1 MDSTAIEP
9 ECDRAGEKMTRTT
22 QAFADSLAHLLAEME
37 RIDLLI
43 RYQIAHRY
51 KLQTEDEQFR
61 GLYISDQEAES
72 LLRKPI
78 GMPQWLV
85 SKTEA
90 QADPVAQLEQIENLL
105 HERTQQS
112 MREGIELRLERLR
125 ELFELTPFDIDALLV
140 CMAVELDLRY
150 EKLYGYLQ
158 DDVTKKKPSVE
169 LLLNLFAPSFG
180 SSVSARQRLS
190 AEAPLL
196 RFRLLELVEDPS
208 HLPTPLLSRFV
219 KVDDRVVQYL
229 LGAKGVD
236 ERIRAFVEL
245 MDCND
250 GLESLPVDD
259 ELKQGLMRLAVSTS
273 LSQSVVIH
281 LKGPTV
287 TDKQGAAQAVC
298 HHKNQGLLMADLEHL
313 AAESETVF
321 AKNLVLIYR
330 EARLLRSAVFWKGVD
345 SLQSE
350 QRRGMLH
357 GFIRSLKQGSS
368 MVFLDGDLGP
378 ESAHAL
384 RETTYF
390 TVPMTRPSF
399 IQRAALWRTALEKY
413 DSDIETN
420 DITELSVKFKLSLS
434 QIRNAAATAG
444 NLALWRG
451 QNAERI
457 TIRDLY
463 EACRTHSNQKLSSLA
478 HKIPTKYRWE
488 DIVLPQDRTEQ
499 LREICNHVKYRD
511 RVYSEWGFDKKLA
524 MGKGLCVLFAG
535 PSGTGKTMSA
545 DIIAGELGLD
555 LYKIDLSNV
564 VSKYIGETEKN
575 LSRIFDEAET
585 SNAILFFDEA
595 DALFGKRSEVKDSHD
610 RYANIETGYL
620 LQRMEEHEGIVILAS
635 NFRKNMD
642 EAFVRRLHFTVEFPF
657 PNEEDRRRIWES
669 VWPEA
674 APRDPDL
681 DLAFLARRFQMT
693 GGNIRNIALSAAFLA
708 ADDDGV
714 VGMRHLIRA
723 TQREYQKMGKL
734 VSDSDFGSQT
744 KDVVAIGRG

>member
-1 MDSTAIEP
+1 M
-9 ECDRAGEKMTRTT
+9 T
-22 QAFADSLAHLLAEME
+22 QAFPNSLAHLLAEME

-43 RYQIAHRY
+43 RCQIAHRY
-51 KLQTEDEQFR
+51 KLQAEDEQFR
-61 GLYISDQEAES
+61 GLYISDQEVES

-78 GMPQWLV
+78 GIPQWLI
-85 SKTEA
+85 SKTEN
-90 QADPVAQLEQIENLL
+90 QADPAAQLKQIENLI
-105 HERTQQS
+105 HERKQLS
-112 MREGIELRLERLR
+112 VHEGIELRLERLR
-125 ELFELTPFDIDALLV
+125 ELFELTPFDIDVLLV
-140 CMAVELDLRY
+140 CMAVEFDLRY

-169 LLLNLFAPSFG
+169 LLLNLLAPSFERNIN
-180 SSVSARQRLS
+180 ARHRLS
-190 AEAPLL
+190 PEAPLL
-196 RFRLLELVEDPS
+196 RFRLVELVEDPS
-208 HLPTPLLSRFV
+208 HLPVPLLSRFV
-219 KVDDRVVQYL
+219 KVDDRIVQYL
-229 LGAKGVD
+229 LGGQAMD
-236 ERIRAFVEL
+236 ERIRAFVEQV
-245 MDCND
+245 DCDD
-250 GLESLPVDD
+250 GLERLAVDD
-259 ELKQGLMRLAVSTS
+259 ELKLGLTRLARNTPA
-273 LSQSVVIH
+273 SQNVVVH
-281 LKGPTV
+281 LKGPPV

-298 HHKNQGLLMADLEHL
+298 HYRNQRLLVVDLEQL
-313 AAESETVF
+313 AAEPEAGI

-330 EARLLRSAVFWKGVD
+330 EARLQQSALFWKGVE
-345 SLQSE
+345 SLQGE
-350 QRRGMLH
+350 QRRGMLNA
-357 GFIRSLKQGSS
+357 FIRSLKQGGA
-368 MVFLDGDLGP
+368 MVFLDGEIAA
-378 ESAHAL
+378 ESAHA
-384 RETTYF
+384 RKEITYF
-390 TVPMTRPSF
+390 TVPMSRPSF
-399 IQRAALWRTALEKY
+399 VQRAEIWRTALEEY
-413 DSDIETN
+413 GSDVEAS
-420 DITELSVKFKLSLS
+420 DMAELSVKFKFSPG
-434 QIRNAAATAG
+434 QIRNATTTAA
-444 NLALWRG
+444 NLARWRD
-451 QNAERI
+451 QDAQRI

-478 HKIPTKYRWE
+478 HKIPTKYLWD

-642 EAFVRRLHFTVEFPF
+642 DAFIRRLHFTVEFPF
-657 PNEEDRRRIWES
+657 PNEEDRQRIWEN
-669 VWPEA
+669 VWPET
-674 APRDPDL
+674 APRDPTL
-681 DLAFLARRFQMT
+681 DFAFLARRFQIT

-708 ADDDGV
+708 ADDEGI
-714 VGMRHLIRA
+714 VGMQHLIRA

-734 VSDSDFGSQT
+734 VSDSDFGAQT

>member
-1 MDSTAIEP
+1 MSGIVQTEH
-9 ECDRAGEKMTRTT
+9 AGEKMT
-22 QAFADSLAHLLAEME
+22 QAFTDSLAHLLAEME
-37 RIDLLI
+37 RIDLMI

-61 GLYISDQEAES
+61 GLYISEQEVES
-72 LLRKPI
+72 LLCKPL
-78 GMPQWLV
+78 GRPQWLV
-85 SKTEA
+85 SRTGV
-90 QADPVAQLEQIENLL
+90 QVDPAVQLEQLKNVI
-105 HERTQQS
+105 HERKQLS
-112 MREGIELRLERLR
+112 MRGGIELRLERLH
-125 ELFELTPFDIDALLV
+125 ELFQLTPFDIDVVLV

-150 EKLYGYLQ
+150 EKIYGYLQ

-169 LLLNLFAPSFG
+169 LLLNLLAPTLELN
-180 SSVSARQRLS
+180 VNARPRLS

-196 RFRLLELVEDPS
+196 RFHLVYLIEDPA
-208 HLPTPLLSRFV
+208 HLSAPLLTRFV
-219 KVDDRVVQYL
+219 KVDDRIVQYL
-229 LGAKGVD
+229 LGEQAMD
-236 ERIRAFVEL
+236 EHVRTFTEL
-245 MDCND
+245 MACDV
-250 GLESLPVDD
+250 GLEHLPLDD
-259 ELKQGLMRLAVSTS
+259 ELKHGLMRLARNTS
-273 LSQSVVIH
+273 SQNMVVH
-281 LKGPTV
+281 LKGPPV

-298 HHKNQGLLMADLEHL
+298 HHRNQRLLVVDLEYLTAEPEAGFARNL
-313 AAESETVF
+313 AFTH
-321 AKNLVLIYR
+321 R
-330 EARLLRSAVFWKGVD
+330 EARLQQSALFWKGVE
-345 SLQSE
+345 SIQGE
-350 QRRGMLH
+350 QRRSMLNA
-357 GFIRSLKQGSS
+357 FIRSLKHGCS
-368 MVFLDGDLGP
+368 MVFLDG
-378 ESAHAL
+378 EIAAEAAHVL
-384 RETTYF
+384 REMTYF
-390 TVPMTRPSF
+390 TVPMSRPSF
-399 IQRAALWRTALEKY
+399 VQRAELWRTALDEY
-413 DSDIETN
+413 DSDVEAS
-420 DITELSVKFKLSLS
+420 DMAELAVKFKFSYN

-444 NLALWRG
+444 NLIRWRDEDA
-451 QNAERI
+451 QRI

-463 EACRTHSNQKLSSLA
+463 EACRAHSNQKLSSLA
-478 HKIPTKYRWE
+478 HKIALKYRWD

-499 LREICNHVKYRD
+499 LREICNHIKYRD
-511 RVYSEWGFDKKLA
+511 RVYSEWGFDQKLA

-642 EAFVRRLHFTVEFPF
+642 EAFIRRLHFTVEFPF
-657 PNEEDRRRIWES
+657 PNEEDRLRIWEN
-669 VWPEA
+669 VWPET
-674 APRDPDL
+674 APRDPAL
-681 DLAFLARRFQMT
+681 DLAFLAKRFQIT

-708 ADDDGV
+708 ADDTGV
-714 VGMRHLIRA
+714 VGMQHLIRA

-734 VSDSDFGSQT
+734 VSDSDFGVQA

>member
-1 MDSTAIEP
+1 MTSSSCKEHDQ
-9 ECDRAGEKMTRTT
+9 AGEKMI
-22 QAFADSLAHLLAEME
+22 QAFSNSLSHLLAEME

-61 GLYISDQEAES
+61 GLYISDQEVES

-78 GMPQWLV
+78 GIPQWLL
-85 SKTEA
+85 SKTDI
-90 QADPVAQLEQIENLL
+90 QTDPAAQLSQIENWIN
-105 HERTQQS
+105 ERKHQS
-112 MREGIELRLERLR
+112 SRERIELRLERLR

-169 LLLNLFAPSFG
+169 LLLNLLAPSFERN
-180 SSVSARQRLS
+180 VNARQRFS
-190 AEAPLL
+190 PEAPLL
-196 RFRLLELVEDPS
+196 RSRLVELIEDPS
-208 HLPTPLLSRFV
+208 HLPAPLLSRFV

-229 LGAKGVD
+229 LGGKAMD
-236 ERIRAFVEL
+236 ERIRTFIEL
-245 MDCND
+245 MDCDD
-250 GLESLPVDD
+250 GLEHLAVDD
-259 ELKQGLMRLAVSTS
+259 DLKRGLTRLARNG
-273 LSQSVVIH
+273 SQNLIVH
-281 LKGPTV
+281 LKGAST
-287 TDKQGAAQAVC
+287 TDKQGAAQTVC
-298 HHKNQGLLMADLEHL
+298 HHRNQPLLVVDLERVM
-313 AAESETVF
+313 AEPEAEFT
-321 AKNLVLIYR
+321 KRLVLIYR
-330 EARLLRSAVFWKGVD
+330 EARLQQSALFWKGVEF
-345 SLQSE
+345 LQGE
-350 QRRGMLH
+350 QRRGMLNA
-357 GFIRSLKQGSS
+357 FARDLKQGCS
-368 MVFLDGDLGP
+368 MVFLDGELGA
-378 ESAHAL
+378 ELTHAL
-384 RETTYF
+384 KEMTYF

-399 IQRAALWRTALEKY
+399 IQRAEIWRKTLEEY
-413 DSDIETN
+413 DSDIKAK
-420 DITELSVKFKLSLS
+420 DIAELSVKFKFSLN
-434 QIRNAAATAG
+434 QIRSATTAAA
-444 NLALWRG
+444 NLALWRE
-451 QNAERI
+451 QDEQRI

-463 EACRTHSNQKLSSLA
+463 EACRSHSNQKLSSLA
-478 HKIPTKYRWE
+478 HKIPTKYRWD

-511 RVYSEWGFDKKLA
+511 RVYSEWGFDRKLA

-545 DIIAGELGLD
+545 DIIAGELSLD

-620 LQRMEEHEGIVILAS
+620 LQRMEEHEGIIILAS

-642 EAFVRRLHFTVEFPF
+642 EAFIRRLHFTVEFPF
-657 PNEEDRRRIWES
+657 PNEEDRLRIWEN
-669 VWPEA
+669 VWPET
-674 APRDPDL
+674 APRDPSL
-681 DLAFLARRFQMT
+681 DLAFLARRFQIT

-708 ADDDGV
+708 ADENGI
-714 VGMRHLIRA
+714 VGMNHLIRA

-734 VSDSDFGSQT
+734 VSDSDFSAPT
-744 KDVVAIGRG
+744 NDMVAIGRLTS